1 MADRSKSGVYA
12 AIVEAGKKLGY
23 ELRAKQLEVV
33 FKFVRG
39 QDVFVSL
46 PTGSGKSLCYSVL
59 PRTFNRLRKRW
70 KPSSLVIVVS
80 PLVAL
85 MKNQVASLTAH
96 AELNTGSQVF
106 QLCKRIG
113 SGGSM

>member
-1 MADRSKSGVYA
+1 MLLSWKL
-12 AIVEAGKKLGY
+12 EKKLGY

-33 FKFVRG
+33 FKFMRG

-46 PTGSGKSLCYSVL
+46 PNGSGKSLCYSVL
-59 PRTFNRLRKRW
+59 SWTFDRLRKRR
-70 KPSSLVIVVS
+70 KPSSLVS

-85 MKNQVASLTAH
+85 MKDQVASLTAH
-96 AELNTGSQVF
+96 AEPNTGSQVF

-113 SGGSM
+113 SGCSM